1 MPITVQVNAAGVVS
15 YRFPFPTA
23 SDPGASFGTLNPG
36 VPTFFPVPIGTIT
49 KFKRVYALEGVTPNE
64 IVDNIVEREGL
75 FLPAKS
81 TGGYRVLEK
90 QNYSIGLSLN
100 TSMKLVTG
108 WMGLGFS
115 GGVAATYGKGYLAN
129 RFAPNISAVDSLPKP
144 EVPTDFE
151 KLNLW
156 NDGDSLSTSVSKSIA
171 INAGLSVMSG
181 IIASTSVV
189 GTISTS
195 WNVGL
200 SKVKG
205 SGKHALV
212 KLIWAKEKGA
222 KAAFNA
228 GNFVANFSLTKAWG
242 KTESFSYIFDLT
254 SPARFDIPV
263 ESYLLDKN
271 SKKHTFTNMS
281 VLDAYQEAI
290 NGNLILADAF
300 AAKSNSG
307 VKKVNEDVKKSITSG
322 MGGSLTV
329 PFLMKA
335 STNIGKQFVG
345 GRSKIFGENRLLEE
359 LLASYSKES
368 GTEGILS
375 NDMKRLSIFAGN
387 FQQITPLN
395 ELDGQMQRRYSA
407 SYKYYYNKN
416 NVSPGELEEE
426 LRLLRYRVGFM
437 TELKGVPLPKE
448 KMRSLEIE
456 LNLSLSN
463 YATDELMKIA
473 EIYPEETFIN
483 NSLDYI
489 DGFFQGV
496 ADAKAEICEAYRMR
510 ILQECI
516 FTTKRQTKSA
526 MKSAIAA
533 LKEMKKSRLDMD
545 FKNFVKSYAEFGKG
559 FIENRFTMKTFLRMM
574 RSEFNPNMK
583 GEEKYTKNRIIMVDG
598 KPSKVPYEIILKI
611 KGSNIAPV
619 EKILY
624 TYK

>member
-1 MPITVQVNAAGVVS
+1 
-15 YRFPFPTA
+15 
-23 SDPGASFGTLNPG
+23 
-36 VPTFFPVPIGTIT
+36 
-49 KFKRVYALEGVTPNE
+49 
-64 IVDNIVEREGL
+64 
-75 FLPAKS
+75 
-81 TGGYRVLEK
+81 
-90 QNYSIGLSLN
+90 
-100 TSMKLVTG
+100 
-108 WMGLGFS
+108 
-115 GGVAATYGKGYLAN
+115 
-129 RFAPNISAVDSLPKP
+129 
-144 EVPTDFE
+144 
-151 KLNLW
+151 
-156 NDGDSLSTSVSKSIA
+156 
-171 INAGLSVMSG
+171 
-181 IIASTSVV
+181 
-189 GTISTS
+189 
-195 WNVGL
+195 
-200 SKVKG
+200 
-205 SGKHALV
+205 
-212 KLIWAKEKGA
+212 
-222 KAAFNA
+222 
-228 GNFVANFSLTKAWG
+228 
-242 KTESFSYIFDLT
+242 
-254 SPARFDIPV
+254 
-263 ESYLLDKN
+263 
-271 SKKHTFTNMS
+271 MS